1 MSTYEYYDL
10 CEKAQN
16 NKKSKY
22 HVFVF
27 DIIGSKNMNREERCT
42 AQYMMEKLMLKIYS
56 ELKKIE
62 QIENKKILLSED
74 VVCYEERD
82 KVKSKFGLLYEPFL
96 FADNF
101 GFTVYSGSI
110 SDEEILGIYNKCKI
124 ELGIELDF
132 HINDLYYET
141 NDYKEGC
148 ALFFRGY
155 AIDMASTM
163 HKDDVKIR
171 VKKYK

>member
-1 MSTYEYYDL
+1 MSTREYYDL

-27 DIIGSKNMNREERCT
+27 DITHSRYMNREERCT
-42 AQYMMEKLMLKIYS
+42 AQYNMEKLMLTIYG
-56 ELKKIE
+56 ELKNIEKIE
-62 QIENKKILLSED
+62 GKEILLRED
-74 VVCYEERD
+74 IVSYEERHT
-82 KVKSKFGLLYEPFL
+82 VNNKFGLLYEPFL

-110 SDEEILGIYNKCKI
+110 SDEEVLEIYNRCKL
-124 ELGIELDF
+124 EMGIDFDF
-132 HINDLYYET
+132 HVNNLYYET

-148 ALFFRGY
+148 ELFFRGY

-163 HKDDVKIR
+163 HKGNVKIR
-171 VKKYK
+171 VKK

>member
-27 DIIGSKNMNREERCT
+27 DIIHSKNMNREERNT

-82 KVKSKFGLLYEPFL
+82 KVKNKFGLLYEPFL
-96 FADNF
+96 FADTF
-101 GFTVYSGSI
+101 GFTVYNGSI
-110 SDEEILGIYNKCKI
+110 SEEEVLEIYNKCKT
-124 ELGIELDF
+124 EMGIDFDF
-132 HINDLYYET
+132 HVSNLYYET
-141 NDYKEGC
+141 NDYKDGC
-148 ALFFRGY
+148 EFFFRGY

-163 HKDDVKIR
+163 HKGNVKIR
-171 VKKYK
+171 VKK

>member
-27 DIIGSKNMNREERCT
+27 DITHSRNMSREERCI
-42 AQYMMEKLMLKIYS
+42 AQYNMEKLMLRIYN
-56 ELKKIE
+56 EIKNMEEIE
-62 QIENKKILLSED
+62 GKEILLRED
-74 VVCYEERD
+74 VVSYEERST
-82 KVKSKFGLLYEPFL
+82 VSNKFGLLYEPFL
-96 FADNF
+96 FADTF

-110 SDEEILGIYNKCKI
+110 SDEEVLEIYNRCKL
-124 ELGIELDF
+124 EMGIDFDF
-132 HINDLYYET
+132 HVNNLYYET
-141 NDYKEGC
+141 NDYGEGC
-148 ALFFRGY
+148 ELFFRGY

-163 HKDDVKIR
+163 HKGDVKIR
-171 VKKYK
+171 VKK